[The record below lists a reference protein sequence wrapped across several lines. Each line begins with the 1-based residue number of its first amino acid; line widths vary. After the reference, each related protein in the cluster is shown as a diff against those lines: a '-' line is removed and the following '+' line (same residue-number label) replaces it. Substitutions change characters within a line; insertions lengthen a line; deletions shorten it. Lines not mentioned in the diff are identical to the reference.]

1 MSDLYNVSTSPH
13 VRSSATTQR
22 IMLDVAIALVPAGAF
37 GIYRFGIKALVL
49 MLVCVAGCVLT
60 EYLYELLM
68 KKPNTITDCSALVTG
83 MLLAYNLPVSMP
95 IWMALIGSIFA
106 ILVVKMVFGGL
117 GQNFMNPAL
126 GGRCFL
132 VASFGSYMNDFSAGV
147 VDAVSNA
154 TDAVSGATPLATLK
168 NGGSVD
174 VMEMFIG
181 NINGTIGEVSALA
194 ILIGAG
200 YLLLRRVIT
209 LRIPFAYIASF
220 AVFVLLF
227 GGKGFDIE
235 FLAAHLFGGGLTII
249 IRAIA
254 GGLFQIGFDQLLQ
267 HFLVAA
273 FAVIIMKIDHRFSLL
288 SVISVY
294 FISSNHICQVCISI
308 PSCTYSFIAAHSI
321 GGDYIDKTFGGKS
334 LRTGCVHH

>member
-1 MSDLYNVSTSPH
+1 MSDMYNVSTSPH

-49 MLVCVAGCVLT
+49 MLVCIAGCVLT

-154 TDAVSGATPLATLK
+154 TADAVSGATPLATLK

-235 FLAAHLFGGGLTII
+235 FLAAHLFGGGLMLGAFFMATDYVTSPITVKGQWLFGIFLGLLTGVFRILGSSAEGVSYAII
-249 IRAIA
+249 LGNLIVPLIEKVT
-254 GGLFQIGFDQLLQ
+254 LPK
-267 HFLVAA
+267 A
-273 FAVIIMKIDHRFSLL
+273 FGREAEKRER
-288 SVISVY
+288 
-294 FISSNHICQVCISI
+294 
-308 PSCTYSFIAAHSI
+308 
-321 GGDYIDKTFGGKS
+321 K
-334 LRTGCVHH
+334 

>member
-1 MSDLYNVSTSPH
+1 MSDMYNVSTSPH

-60 EYLYELLM
+60 EYLYELFM
-68 KKPNTITDCSALVTG
+68 KKPNTITDFSALVTG

-154 TDAVSGATPLATLK
+154 TADAVSGATPLATLK
-168 NGGSVD
+168 NGGAVD
-174 VMEMFIG
+174 VMDMFIG

-235 FLAAHLFGGGLTII
+235 FLGAHLFGGGLMLGAFFMATDYVTSPITVKGQWLFGIFLGLLTGVFRILGSSAEGVSYAII
-249 IRAIA
+249 LGNLIVPLIEKVT
-254 GGLFQIGFDQLLQ
+254 LPK
-267 HFLVAA
+267 A
-273 FAVIIMKIDHRFSLL
+273 FGREAEKRER
-288 SVISVY
+288 
-294 FISSNHICQVCISI
+294 
-308 PSCTYSFIAAHSI
+308 
-321 GGDYIDKTFGGKS
+321 K
-334 LRTGCVHH
+334 

>member
-235 FLAAHLFGGGLTII
+235 FLAAHLFGGGLMLGAFFMATDYVTSPITVKGQWLFGIFLGLLTGVFRILGSSAEGVSYAII
-249 IRAIA
+249 LGNLIVPLIEKVT
-254 GGLFQIGFDQLLQ
+254 LPK
-267 HFLVAA
+267 A
-273 FAVIIMKIDHRFSLL
+273 FGREAEKRER
-288 SVISVY
+288 
-294 FISSNHICQVCISI
+294 
-308 PSCTYSFIAAHSI
+308 
-321 GGDYIDKTFGGKS
+321 K
-334 LRTGCVHH
+334 

>member
-1 MSDLYNVSTSPH
+1 VSDMYNVSTSPH

-49 MLVCVAGCVLT
+49 MLVCIAGCVLT

-168 NGGSVD
+168 NGGAVD
-174 VMEMFIG
+174 VMDMFIG

-235 FLAAHLFGGGLTII
+235 FLAAHLFGGGLMLGAFFMATDYVTSPITVKGQWLFGIFLGLLTGVFRILGSSAEGVSYAII
-249 IRAIA
+249 LGNLIVPLIEKVT
-254 GGLFQIGFDQLLQ
+254 LPK
-267 HFLVAA
+267 A
-273 FAVIIMKIDHRFSLL
+273 FGREAEKRER
-288 SVISVY
+288 
-294 FISSNHICQVCISI
+294 
-308 PSCTYSFIAAHSI
+308 
-321 GGDYIDKTFGGKS
+321 K
-334 LRTGCVHH
+334 